1 MVIGKRILSSAL
13 LILAVLSC
21 NKELTGPAIAF
32 WPYDEQETKALLSN
46 EGLKTEN
53 NRIRILDVVTGFS
66 GSASWMGE
74 SPYYI
79 DDNLLYT
86 GNPVWEFE
94 SGRFYPWTTDGSHH
108 FFGWLGYDASLDITA
123 EAFFGTSNLYD
134 AANQV
139 LSIPTLEMGAD
150 TPIFDFLYTGL
161 PPVDASTRSSGTPV
175 DLPLEH
181 LFSAIGLTI
190 NNTSGNRVLLKSV
203 VLKGMKNR
211 RSARIDF
218 TGSTPYVTTADI
230 SSTDVILY
238 ASSNPLGDSYDN
250 RDYVLPLSEEKPF
263 LLMWPQTFVDLE
275 GAQLLVEYNI
285 QDALGVISD
294 DLSATLDLSSQ
305 PVFRTSSTGMDAGT
319 RYSFLLQFK
328 KSTLDLYTRALPW
341 EYEEYDWDYSEHSI
355 SARGGMFKDGV
366 LAFYRGSGND
376 LSEPTSEEW
385 AAKSMR
391 FTTRNEVMTGRF
403 YIEAPT
409 SGVWQITTYPLSA
422 AQYFI
427 VSPTSGEIDANT
439 DNGKAEFTVRANPE
453 MAPIAT
459 QTLYFNVSLFFNGEW
474 HDANSEFNRKNIK
487 LVLDAN

>member
-1 MVIGKRILSSAL
+1 
-13 LILAVLSC
+13 
-21 NKELTGPAIAF
+21 
-32 WPYDEQETKALLSN
+32 
-46 EGLKTEN
+46 
-53 NRIRILDVVTGFS
+53 
-66 GSASWMGE
+66 
-74 SPYYI
+74 
-79 DDNLLYT
+79 
-86 GNPVWEFE
+86 
-94 SGRFYPWTTDGSHH
+94 
-108 FFGWLGYDASLDITA
+108 
-123 EAFFGTSNLYD
+123 
-134 AANQV
+134 
-139 LSIPTLEMGAD
+139 
-150 TPIFDFLYTGL
+150 
-161 PPVDASTRSSGTPV
+161 VDASTRSSGTPV

-376 LSEPTSEEW
+376 LTEPTSEEW

-439 DNGKAEFTVRANPE
+439 DNGKAEFTVRVNPE

>member
-1 MVIGKRILSSAL
+1 MM
-13 LILAVLSC
+13 LAVLSC
-21 NKELTGPAIAF
+21 NKEQTGPAIAF
-32 WPYDEQETKALLSN
+32 WPHDGQETKALLNN
-46 EGLKTEN
+46 EELKTRN
-53 NRIRILDVVTGFS
+53 NRIRILDFVTGFS
-66 GSASWMGE
+66 GSASWMGD

-79 DDNLLYT
+79 DDNIVYT
-86 GNPVWEFE
+86 GEPVWEFA

-108 FFGWLGYDASLDITA
+108 FFGWLGYDASLEMTA
-123 EAFFGTSNLYD
+123 EEFFGTSNLYD
-134 AANQV
+134 AANLV
-139 LSIPTLEMGAD
+139 LSIPQLEMGAD
-150 TPIFDFLYTGL
+150 TPVYDFLYTGL
-161 PPVDASTRSSGTPV
+161 PSVDAASRVSDTPV
-175 DLPLEH
+175 DLPLQH

-203 VLKGMKNR
+203 TLKGMKNS

-218 TGSTPYVTTADI
+218 TGGSPSVTMADI
-230 SSTDVILY
+230 SSTDVALY
-238 ASSNPLGDSYDN
+238 TSSSPQGDSFDN
-250 RDYVLPLSEEKPF
+250 RDYILPLSEEKPY

-275 GAQLLVEYNI
+275 GARLLVEYNI

-294 DLSATLDLSSQ
+294 DLSATLDLSNQ
-305 PVFRTSSTGMDAGT
+305 PVFQTGSTGMEAGT

-341 EYEEYDWDYSEHSI
+341 EYEEYDWNYSEHSI

-376 LSEPTSEEW
+376 LTEPTAEEW
-385 AAKSMR
+385 AAKTLR
-391 FTTRNEVMTGRF
+391 FNTRSEVMTGRF

-409 SGVWQITTYPLSA
+409 SGVWQITPYPLSA
-422 AQYFI
+422 TQYFI
-427 VSPTSGEIDANT
+427 VSPTSGDIDANT
-439 DNGKAEFTVRANPE
+439 DNGKAEFTVRVNPE
-453 MAPIAT
+453 VAPIST